1 MSYGEQD
8 TVIQDQRQAGTL
20 LAPDLPVEWAGTL
33 LAPDLPVQWA
43 GVESYKVI
51 PVQIIPYKHVSSP

>member
-20 LAPDLPVEWAGTL
+20 LAPDLPVEWAG
-33 LAPDLPVQWA
+33 
-43 GVESYKVI
+43 VESYKVI